1 MPGWLSNGVQTVGAV
16 TVNGVLQTVG
26 GLQFN
31 STFDAPIGTPPVYTQ
46 LGAAALFSGDTE
58 VNAGS
63 QPQTVAATAF
73 QIAAHA
79 VSFTT
84 NTATSTAGAATLNTK
99 SGRIVIESL
108 TTAPGA
114 TYSFVL
120 TNSLITATSPAPQ
133 VALVDITNTGG
144 TVQLTSITNAAGS
157 STFVFTNVGATAF
170 NGTFA
175 LAFHV

>member
-1 MPGWLSNGVQTVGAV
+1 MPGWLSSGVQTVGAI
-16 TVNGVLQTVG
+16 TVNGVVQTIG
-26 GLQFN
+26 GINFN
-31 STFDAPIGTPPVYTQ
+31 AGFTPGGVAPPYTQ
-46 LGAAALFSGDTE
+46 LGAGALISADTE
-58 VNAGS
+58 VNAGV

-84 NTATSTAGAATLNTK
+84 SFATSTAGAATLNAK
-99 SGRIVIESL
+99 SGRIIIEAL

-120 TNSLITATSPAPQ
+120 TNSLIAAASPAPQ

-144 TVQLTSITNAAGS
+144 AVQLTSVTNAAGS

>member
-1 MPGWLSNGVQTVGAV
+1 MAGWLSNGVQTVGAI
-16 TVNGVLQTVG
+16 TVNGVVQTTG
-26 GLQFN
+26 GLNFNAQF
-31 STFDAPIGTPPVYTQ
+31 TPGGVAPPYTQ
-46 LGAAALFSGDTE
+46 LGAGALVSADTE
-58 VNAGS
+58 VNAGV

-84 NTATSTAGAATLNTK
+84 NVGVSTAGAATLNTK
-99 SGRIVIESL
+99 SGRITIEAL
-108 TTAPGA
+108 TTAPGV

-133 VALVDITNTGG
+133 VVLVDITNTGG
-144 TVQLTSITNAAGS
+144 AVQLTSVTNAAGS